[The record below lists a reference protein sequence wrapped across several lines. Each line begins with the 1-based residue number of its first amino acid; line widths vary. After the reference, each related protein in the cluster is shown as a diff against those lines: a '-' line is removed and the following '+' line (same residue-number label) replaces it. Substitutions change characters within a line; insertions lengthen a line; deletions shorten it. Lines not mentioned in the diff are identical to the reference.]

1 MKESAVRLQK
11 NVTWRDRLLRFSKD
25 YVILIALFIA
35 MLVFTVSSKYFL
47 TSRNLMTILLQ
58 STAVAIV
65 AIGQAYVMLG
75 GNLDLSLGQ
84 NVCLTCYIS
93 AILMKTVGINPWVA
107 FLVSLLVSITIGLI
121 NGVLV
126 AYVRIPAFIATLGM
140 MYVCTGVS
148 KIISKA
154 ASIAVL
160 PEEIAFLGRGYIA
173 GIIPVSVVIMLVL
186 YVIMGVVA
194 NKSMLGRYIY
204 AIGASKDAAFYSG
217 IKVKFYTMMTYV
229 IAGAAAGI
237 SSIILLSRLDAAT
250 ISSGDAYEF
259 DAVIGCVLGGIS
271 LSGGK
276 GKISQALLGVI
287 FLMVFFNG
295 MTQLNVNAFYQEVIK
310 GVVLILAIAIDV
322 MRNRTKN

>member
-1 MKESAVRLQK
+1 MKQPAARLHQEIP
-11 NVTWRDRLLRFSKD
+11 WRERLIRFSKD

-35 MLVFTVSSKYFL
+35 MLVFTLASKYFL
-47 TSRNLMTILLQ
+47 TPRNLMTILLQ
-58 STAVAIV
+58 STAVSVV

-84 NVCLTCYIS
+84 NVCLSCYIS

-107 FLVSLLVSITIGLI
+107 FLASLLVSTTIGLI

-126 AYVRIPAFIATLGM
+126 AYVKIPAFIATLGM
-140 MYVCTGVS
+140 MYVCTGIS

-160 PEEIAFLGRGYIA
+160 PEEIAFLGRGYI
-173 GIIPVSVVIMLVL
+173 GGVVPVSVVIMLVL

-194 NKSMLGRYIY
+194 NKSMLGRYVY
-204 AIGASKDAAFYSG
+204 AIGASKEAAFYSG
-217 IKVKFYTMMTYV
+217 IKVKFFTMMTYV

-310 GVVLILAIAIDV
+310 GIVLILAIAIDV